1 MFLQFQAVFPTVWR
15 VPTQTYWRP
24 TLPETEFD
32 AFIFDCD
39 GTLADTMPTH
49 YRAWCVALG
58 EHAHLFPE
66 PFFYSLGGVP
76 TARIIEILNEQ
87 HSLTLEVAA
96 LVDHKEAV
104 FESLSDEVDPIHGVV
119 EIARAHHGRKPMAVA
134 SGGHRHI
141 VTRTLE
147 AIGVHN
153 LFNAVVC
160 SEDYVRGKPFP
171 DPFLEAAR
179 RLNVAPER
187 CLVFEDT
194 ETGRQAAL
202 AAGMECVLV
211 PRER

>member
-1 MFLQFQAVFPTVWR
+1 LQFQNRFPI
-15 VPTQTYWRP
+15 VPLVSIQTYWRP

-39 GTLADTMPTH
+39 GTLADTMPAH
-49 YRAWCVALG
+49 YKAWCVALG

-87 HSLTLEVAA
+87 HSLTLEVGA

-104 FESLSDEVDPIHGVV
+104 FESLSDAVEPIHGIV
-119 EIARAHHGRKPMAVA
+119 EIARSHFGRKPMAVA

-141 VTRTLE
+141 VTRTLH
-147 AIGVHN
+147 AIGIHD
-153 LFNAVVC
+153 LFDTVVC
-160 SEDYVRGKPFP
+160 SEDYARGKPHP

-179 RLNVAPER
+179 RLKVPPQR

-194 ETGRQAAL
+194 ETGRTAAH

>member
-1 MFLQFQAVFPTVWR
+1 
-15 VPTQTYWRP
+15 
-24 TLPETEFD
+24 
-32 AFIFDCD
+32 
-39 GTLADTMPTH
+39 
-49 YRAWCVALG
+49 VALG

-87 HSLTLEVAA
+87 HSLALEVGA

-104 FESLSDEVDPIHGVV
+104 FESLSDAVEPIHGIV
-119 EIARAHHGRKPMAVA
+119 EIARSHFGRKPMAVA

-141 VTRTLE
+141 VTRTLH
-147 AIGVHN
+147 AIGIHD
-153 LFNAVVC
+153 LFDAVVC
-160 SEDYVRGKPFP
+160 SEDYSRGKPFP

-179 RLNVAPER
+179 RLNVLPER

-194 ETGRQAAL
+194 ETGRTAAH